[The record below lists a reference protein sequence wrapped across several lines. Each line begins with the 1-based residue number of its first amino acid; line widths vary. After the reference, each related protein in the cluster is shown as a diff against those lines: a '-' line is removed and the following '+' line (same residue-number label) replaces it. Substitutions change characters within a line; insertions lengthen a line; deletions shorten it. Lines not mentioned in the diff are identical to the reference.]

1 MISSAESGQTT
12 ALDTNVG
19 SVILRNTLIVTAG
32 TWLIKILNLAFTI
45 YVVRALGEAGMGQY
59 ATVTAFVGLFSVFFE
74 LGLTQYVERAIAQDR
89 SRAQALFW
97 NLVAMR
103 LILAALGMIGIGALA
118 FQLGYAQPIIQGILL
133 FTATFLLAAFLTPLT
148 ALLTAHERFE
158 VITLAQI
165 VNQLVTMVLGSA
177 LLLLGVGYMA
187 LLYTGFVA
195 MPLQIWLCA
204 RAIRRY
210 QLGPLRVQIA
220 SRTWPAFIR
229 ASLPFGV
236 TSLALAFNYNV
247 DTVIL
252 GWYHSIGIVG
262 WYKVAYGLVVT
273 IVSVA
278 DGFLNALTPS
288 LAREHT
294 ENADGVAAWVGA
306 SVYWLALVALPIA
319 TGLALLATEIV
330 TLLYGTAYV
339 PAGPLVALICWDVPL
354 MLLIAFCGNVSAAVG
369 LERPAAAIFL
379 GSAVLNL
386 AWNVLFIP
394 LYGAYAAAAVTV
406 ATDAISLA
414 LFYIVIRRRM
424 RLNLDGER
432 LLRIIGAAALMAGV
446 VWIARPLG
454 LFAAVASGATS
465 YLVLAL
471 ALRAVD
477 VNVLR
482 MIAIR
487 LRQRFGAR

>member
-1 MISSAESGQTT
+1 
-12 ALDTNVG
+12 
-19 SVILRNTLIVTAG
+19 
-32 TWLIKILNLAFTI
+32 
-45 YVVRALGEAGMGQY
+45 
-59 ATVTAFVGLFSVFFE
+59 
-74 LGLTQYVERAIAQDR
+74 
-89 SRAQALFW
+89 
-97 NLVAMR
+97 
-103 LILAALGMIGIGALA
+103 
-118 FQLGYAQPIIQGILL
+118 
-133 FTATFLLAAFLTPLT
+133 
-148 ALLTAHERFE
+148 
-158 VITLAQI
+158 
-165 VNQLVTMVLGSA
+165 
-177 LLLLGVGYMA
+177 
-187 LLYTGFVA
+187 
-195 MPLQIWLCA
+195 
-204 RAIRRY
+204 
-210 QLGPLRVQIA
+210 
-220 SRTWPAFIR
+220 
-229 ASLPFGV
+229 
-236 TSLALAFNYNV
+236 
-247 DTVIL
+247 
-252 GWYHSIGIVG
+252 
-262 WYKVAYGLVVT
+262 
-273 IVSVA
+273 
-278 DGFLNALTPS
+278 
-288 LAREHT
+288 
-294 ENADGVAAWVGA
+294 
-306 SVYWLALVALPIA
+306 
-319 TGLALLATEIV
+319 
-330 TLLYGTAYV
+330 
-339 PAGPLVALICWDVPL
+339 VALICWDVPL